1 MFAGAEI
8 KIVEMYKK
16 QLLII
21 PFLSSLL
28 ISCASVDEKAPV
40 ERDLTDSG
48 SDCISIRT
56 IRDYIALGRNS
67 LIIEGSGNRLYYVT
81 LSIASFQ
88 LRNSYQVGVQSRD
101 DWLCPYGGDRLIF
114 DGGGYSAD
122 RHRIHVPSASI
133 RGIMRLT
140 PNQADDLLIRH
151 GKKEVPEQQDLA
163 PPELKGAEV
172 EELGEKG

>member
-1 MFAGAEI
+1 
-8 KIVEMYKK
+8 MYKK

-28 ISCASVDEKAPV
+28 ISCASIDEKPPV

-81 LSIASFQ
+81 LSISSFQ

-114 DGGGYSAD
+114 DGGGYS
-122 RHRIHVPSASI
+122 SASI
-133 RGIMRLT
+133 RGIMRLS
-140 PNQADDLLIRH
+140 PQQANDLLIRY
-151 GKKEVPEQQDLA
+151 GKKESPDQQDPA
-163 PPELKGAEV
+163 PPELKGAKV
-172 EELGEKG
+172 EELG